1 MGLKNGNDLNS
12 TLMSKS
18 LFKLLIDRN
27 NVFQIQNCSIL
38 QNTSTGIF
46 KESRTNYMYQKLKL
60 KHLYYNVILYCVKYH
75 TSGVN

>member
-1 MGLKNGNDLNS
+1 MFNSFKMGLKNGNDLNS

-46 KESRTNYMYQKLKL
+46 KESRTNYMYQKLKAPVL
-60 KHLYYNVILYCVKYH
+60 
-75 TSGVN
+75 

>member
-1 MGLKNGNDLNS
+1 MCLKNGNDLNS

-46 KESRTNYMYQKLKL
+46 KESRTNYMYQKLKAPVL
-60 KHLYYNVILYCVKYH
+60 YNVILYCVKYH